1 MTEKLY
7 YLKHKVVRFFDDD
20 NLYLNYDCYNNNY
33 SLGGHIGDERFQTT
47 FTEKE
52 IQRLKDK
59 YISVL
64 TEFEKMEVNIDEFG
78 FFNKKNNRYS

>member
-52 IQRLKDK
+52 IQINLDPAECFKLAIDD
-59 YISVL
+59 L
-64 TEFEKMEVNIDEFG
+64 EKCDIEG
-78 FFNKKNNRYS
+78 

>member
-20 NLYLNYDCYNNNY
+20 NLYLNYDWHNNNY
-33 SLGGHIGDERFQTT
+33 SLGGYIGDERFQTT

-64 TEFEKMEVNIDEFG
+64 TEFEEIEVVIDEFG
-78 FFNKKNNRYS
+78 FFNKKNDRHS